1 MESLTVWEAFLKW
14 VEIHP
19 GLASWVQAFG
29 SIVAIAVAI
38 RLAGSERRYK
48 STLDKKAR
56 IDAIERSAQASEFAL
71 KIAKNTFE
79 FFTCNSIARSM
90 IPRYLRVIDQASS
103 YVDEARASQ
112 AADSQISAAVMEVK
126 NALVDIRSLTSAW
139 ADNEDG
145 DYSHEL
151 NFFDANIRRITAA
164 TISLLDMK
172 ADALR
177 RLKWWWPS
185 A

>member
-1 MESLTVWEAFLKW
+1 
-14 VEIHP
+14 
-19 GLASWVQAFG
+19 
-29 SIVAIAVAI
+29 
-38 RLAGSERRYK
+38 
-48 STLDKKAR
+48 
-56 IDAIERSAQASEFAL
+56 
-71 KIAKNTFE
+71 
-79 FFTCNSIARSM
+79 M
-90 IPRYLRVIDQASS
+90 IPRYLKVIDQASS
-103 YVDEARASQ
+103 YVDEARSSQ

-151 NFFDANIRRITAA
+151 DFFDANIRRISAA
-164 TISLLDMK
+164 TISLLEMK